1 MPPSTE
7 KAAGRFQEAGSVG
20 VGEISKRGLM
30 ALGASESNALRGTI
44 HSEEA
49 ALQDP
54 LPRRLEKFQDQ

>member
-1 MPPSTE
+1 M
-7 KAAGRFQEAGSVG
+7 G